1 MLPFPCH
8 WLPVAMLL
16 STAAAGLCSV
26 APPETC
32 AIPPVRLQITPSR
45 CAGSLCAGPPAR
57 NILLRG
63 GGLEDQVTPTEIM
76 EIGNDV
82 LKMWEVSHKETVE
95 SAAAG
100 AASNCS
106 SEHAAAGGLSEEKA
120 RTLISDELHPKPQP
134 TAAAGSA
141 TEGPEQE
148 QRGEGLSAQGGPSS
162 APSQARGL
170 DSCVVHVIIVS
181 MICNISMSASTSAP
195 ASVQLWRVHMPVSLC
210 VRVRVRAC
218 TFGTRNDTT
227 QRKHNN
233 RCKCYAHVHDH
244 AQMSFGDYV
253 WQPCWQMRRGR
264 RAEQV
269 TRATASTATAAR
281 LQRWRATP
289 PRQTCLRREY

>member
-141 TEGPEQE
+141 AEGPEQE

-162 APSQARGL
+162 APVAGPWL
-170 DSCVVHVIIVS
+170 G
-181 MICNISMSASTSAP
+181 
-195 ASVQLWRVHMPVSLC
+195 QLRCACDHRFDDMQYIDVSLYVCAC
-210 VRVRVRAC
+210 VCAAVACPYACESVRARAC
-218 TFGTRNDTT
+218 ACMHVR
-227 QRKHNN
+227 
-233 RCKCYAHVHDH
+233 YA
-244 AQMSFGDYV
+244 Q
-253 WQPCWQMRRGR
+253 
-264 RAEQV
+264 
-269 TRATASTATAAR
+269 
-281 LQRWRATP
+281 
-289 PRQTCLRREY
+289 